1 MESDTRIRPMKL
13 PEKAVLAVWKEPH
26 ATLRFAIARG
36 YMMFVDQL
44 AFDVKNKIRKYA
56 WDKRK

>member
-1 MESDTRIRPMKL
+1 MDTLVRPKKL

-36 YMMFVDQL
+36 YITFVKQV
-44 AFDVKNKIRKYA
+44 AVDVKNKMRKRA
-56 WDKRK
+56 CDKRNAK

>member
-1 MESDTRIRPMKL
+1 MKL

-36 YMMFVDQL
+36 YITFVVQL
-44 AFDVKNKIRKYA
+44 AFDVKNKMRKYA